1 MSERASLWSFVFIIF
16 IFFSLSLSLFAHL
29 ILFRLVAIFSFFPA
43 RSEFSD
49 VFLLKKKK
57 DCKKSQREF
66 CTIFSTKYK
75 KKEFSYCAWSY
86 RALLFVIFSKS
97 CDIITQMAS
106 CNISYLLKLHLR
118 IWSSHK
124 QFSIWARTSVHI
136 SSIHTLPLTH
146 TPTPTRSHKSTNS
159 DCYNSIQWC
168 STSEITIINLQAIIH
183 YHELKVYIEGIKT
196 KNGVACAVRLLY

>member
-1 MSERASLWSFVFIIF
+1 MYSWVSVRLFGASYLLFLF
-16 IFFSLSLSLFAHL
+16 FFSLFLSLAHL
-29 ILFRLVAIFSFFPA
+29 ILFRLVVIFYFFPCSI
-43 RSEFSD
+43 R
-49 VFLLKKKK
+49 VFRRVFAEEKK

-124 QFSIWARTSVHI
+124 QFSIWARTGVHI

-146 TPTPTRSHKSTNS
+146 PHAHTNS

>member
-16 IFFSLSLSLFAHL
+16 IFFSLFPSLSLCLAHL
-29 ILFRLVAIFSFFPA
+29 ILFWLVLFSLLDQSFPTCFCW
-43 RSEFSD
+43 R
-49 VFLLKKKK
+49 KKKTVRSHNENFAQFSQPNT
-57 DCKKSQREF
+57 KKM
-66 CTIFSTKYK
+66 
-75 KKEFSYCAWSY
+75 EFSYCAWSY

-124 QFSIWARTSVHI
+124 QFTIWARTGVHI
-136 SSIHTLPLTH
+136 SSIHTHTATH
-146 TPTPTRSHKSTNS
+146 TPTRSHKSTNS